1 MAEGTNLEQLLQ
13 LLDFF
18 EIDPFL
24 LVTEGKLADHAEL
37 SLPPE
42 LSCRQLA

>member
-1 MAEGTNLEQLLQ
+1 LAEDNNLDKLLQ

-24 LVTEGKLADHAEL
+24 LATEDKLADHAEL
-37 SLPPE
+37 SL
-42 LSCRQLA
+42 LLQFSCRQQA